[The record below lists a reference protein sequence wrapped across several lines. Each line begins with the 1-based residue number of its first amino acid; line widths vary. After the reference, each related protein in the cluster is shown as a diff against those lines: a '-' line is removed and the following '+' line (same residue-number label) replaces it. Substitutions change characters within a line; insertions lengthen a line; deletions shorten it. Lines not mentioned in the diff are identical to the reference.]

1 MNIAIIPARGG
12 SKRLKNKNIFPFLG
26 KPLIE
31 YSIEAC
37 LNSKSIDKV
46 FVSSENKEILD
57 VSEKL
62 GAIPLPREEHL
73 ADDVTPK
80 IIAIRAAVDDL
91 KKLNLLPTN
100 VAIVQANS
108 PQLTAEF
115 LDAAFDKFEKYKLW
129 EIMSTDENGVQ
140 NAALRIVKTQALYNT
155 FLSAHC
161 GFIQKDMLDVHTID
175 DIRTLEKLMS

>member
-26 KPLIE
+26 KPLIA

-57 VSEKL
+57 VSESF

-73 ADDVTPK
+73 AGDLTAK
-80 IIAIRAAVDDL
+80 IIAIRSAVDDL
-91 KKLNLLPTN
+91 KKLNLSPTN

-129 EIMSTDENGVQ
+129 EIMSTVQ

-161 GFIQKDMLDVHTID
+161 GFIQKDMMDVHTID

>member
-12 SKRLKNKNIFPFLG
+12 SKRLKNKNIYSFLG
-26 KPLIE
+26 KPLIA

-37 LNSKSIDKV
+37 LNSASIDQV
-46 FVSSENKEILD
+46 YVSSESKEILD
-57 VSEKL
+57 VSESF
-62 GAIPLPREEHL
+62 GAIPLLREAQL
-73 ADDVTPK
+73 ADDLTPK

-91 KKLNLLPTN
+91 KALDIMPTN
-100 VAIVQANS
+100 VAVVQANS

-161 GFIQKDMLDVHTID
+161 GFIQKDMMDVHTID